1 MRLDCCAAVAILQ
14 NNGLLCQFSRELAAT
29 WMVSGSVC
37 VDDLRLTTR
46 SLVKLDASAAD
57 RRCRR
62 YRRHHHSVA
71 TSSPRLYS
79 WIALS
84 IFKRI
89 GCNLDGI
96 RIGMCRRF
104 V

>member
-29 WMVSGSVC
+29 WMVSGLVC

-46 SLVKLDASAAD
+46 SLVKRDASAAD
-57 RRCRR
+57 RR
-62 YRRHHHSVA
+62 HHHLVA

-79 WIALS
+79 WIAL
-84 IFKRI
+84 
-89 GCNLDGI
+89 
-96 RIGMCRRF
+96 
-104 V
+104 